1 VDEFPARP
9 LNLLADTRLR
19 GVETDHLPGEPE
31 HLALTKAQGQDE
43 DVSATLEN
51 EAIARSACRAGL
63 I

>member
-1 VDEFPARP
+1 
-9 LNLLADTRLR
+9 LLADIKPR
-19 GVETDHLPGEPE
+19 GVEIDQLSGEPE